1 MKQTTNNKTTGGGI
15 DNGRRGIDNADSG
28 IDNGRR
34 GFIGG
39 AAKAGFAAAAAI
51 AGGALTSNAAALTA
65 KEEAR
70 RKKDA
75 KYQMVFATAYGL
87 DADRSYPIMQQNFKE
102 NVQNLSGGEIYV
114 NHAHSRK
121 LGAGAKLANK
131 VQQGV
136 IQVAQHSVSNFAPFA
151 PAVDIINIPYWCAT
165 NQRFVNLVTSRQWKE
180 AIDPSIAKGGFKA
193 LWYTSISARTFSVR
207 KGLPPILS
215 PDDMKG
221 IKFRV
226 PGSKTLQQYYR
237 LLGAN
242 PTPVAWGETPAAIK
256 QGVADALDPIV
267 GALNIVGF
275 VDIIDHITL
284 AQSVHGGQVYSCN
297 LEWFNSLP
305 GHLQDAVEEASDIT
319 FRQNLATVP
328 GSFAFAA
335 AELRRGGVQIHS
347 LESDA
352 MAAFVKLAGH
362 ERPEWNAFKESALGN
377 VAAFDKMLQA
387 ANTAAP
393 ARYTVDN
400 V

>member
-1 MKQTTNNKTTGGGI
+1 MKNTENKNKTSGVI
-15 DNGRRGIDNADSG
+15 DSGRR
-28 IDNGRR
+28 R
-34 GFIGG
+34 FMGG
-39 AAKAGFAAAAAI
+39 AACASLAAAATV
-51 AGGALTSNAAALTA
+51 GGALTSDAVAQTA
-65 KEEAR
+65 KEESR

-75 KYQMVFATAYGL
+75 KYQMVFATAYALG
-87 DADRSYPIMQQNFKE
+87 ADRSYPIMQQNFKE
-102 NVQNLSGGEIYV
+102 NVQNLSNGEIYV

-131 VQQGV
+131 VQQGI
-136 IQVAQHSVSNFAPFA
+136 IQVAQHSISNFAPFA

-165 NQRFVNLVTSRQWKE
+165 NQRFVNLVTSPAWRE
-180 AIDPSIAKGGFKA
+180 SINPAIAKSGFKA
-193 LWYTSISARTFSVR
+193 LWYTSLSARTFAVR
-207 KGLPPILS
+207 KGLKPILT

-226 PGSKTLQQYYR
+226 PGSKTLQQLYR

-242 PTPVAWGETPAAIK
+242 PTPIAWGETPAAIK
-256 QGVADALDPIV
+256 QGVADALDPVV

-284 AQSVHGGQVYSCN
+284 AQTVHGGQVYSCN

-305 GHLQDAVEEASDIT
+305 RRLQDAMEEASDIT

-335 AELRRGGVQIHS
+335 AELKRGGVQIHE
-347 LESDA
+347 LESGVKA
-352 MAAFVKLAGH
+352 EFVKLAGY
-362 ERPEWNAFKESALGN
+362 ERPEWNSFKEKALGS
-377 VAAFDKMLQA
+377 VAAFDKMLKA
-387 ANTAAP
+387 ADTRAP
-393 ARYTVDN
+393 GRYTVDS